1 MAAVMRLENFY
12 ACRLLSATKQLR
24 IDDSSEPATGYS
36 GPCYSHPG
44 RFRARPARQG
54 ELPVK
59 GVNGKP
65 VNVPGIRRA
74 GRIIA
79 DRAFAVVRPR
89 RPRGQVPRRN
99 IRGLRAYVEDDP
111 VNI

>member
-1 MAAVMRLENFY
+1 MARVMRLGNFY
-12 ACRLLSATKQLR
+12 ACRLLKATKQLR

-36 GPCYSHPG
+36 GRCYSHPG
-44 RFRARPARQG
+44 RFRARPAKQG

-74 GRIIA
+74 RWIIA
-79 DRAFAVVRPR
+79 YSAFAVVRSTRPR
-89 RPRGQVPRRN
+89 RKSPRRN
-99 IRGLRAYVEDDP
+99 I
-111 VNI
+111 